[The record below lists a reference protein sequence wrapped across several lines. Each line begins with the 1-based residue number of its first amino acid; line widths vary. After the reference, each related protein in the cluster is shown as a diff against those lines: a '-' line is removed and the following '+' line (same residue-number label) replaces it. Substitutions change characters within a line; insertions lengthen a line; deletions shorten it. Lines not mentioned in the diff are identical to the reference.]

1 MTRHTNRTHAARE
14 FQAPEAPPSGEPE
27 TLTLDTLDPETP
39 TLGDPT
45 PAQRPEPAYLA
56 PVTLTGAK
64 LAAHNRALNKAN
76 GTTGQARPASS
87 GNPANRVS
95 TGERAAGLE
104 LELWVTTSAGE
115 ISLSFKPVRP
125 DGTTWRMGLAPNER
139 ALTNIRWH
147 AYPGD
152 NGELFGFETCS
163 VSNYRAGAGEIERQF
178 PLMARTDRLI
188 EMAREASEDLSLGF
202 VASTLAAHFRVTR
215 VKSKAP
221 DGTEA
226 EHKRGAAYV
235 TAHRAGEALLAS
247 LPKPEPVQE
256 ADPVPVPLAEPA
268 EAEQPLPMAAE

>member
-1 MTRHTNRTHAARE
+1 MRPGNFRLRSQPHRRHRK
-14 FQAPEAPPSGEPE
+14 PLLP
-27 TLTLDTLDPETP
+27 DTPGPETP

-104 LELWVTTSAGE
+104 LELWVTSSETE

-125 DGTTWRMGLAPNER
+125 DGTIWRMGLAPNER

-152 NGELFGFETCS
+152 NGELFGFETCG

-221 DGTEA
+221 DGTEM

-256 ADPVPVPLAEPA
+256 ADPVPLAEPA